1 MTKVT
6 RERRG
11 LFTAAR
17 SGLALTL
24 MLGVASS
31 EARAGEAE
39 AKSLLKA
46 MSDYMASQKSI
57 SFDYD
62 VNFEIVTAEKQKIAL
77 ASSGT
82 VALARPDKIR
92 ATRSGGFADV
102 ETVFDGKTL
111 TFLGKNAR
119 STRRSTS
126 PAPSIIWSTN

>member
-24 MLGVASS
+24 MLGVAASS

-46 MSDYMASQKSI
+46 MSDYMASKNP
-57 SFDYD
+57 Y
-62 VNFEIVTAEKQKIAL
+62 
-77 ASSGT
+77 
-82 VALARPDKIR
+82 R
-92 ATRSGGFADV
+92 
-102 ETVFDGKTL
+102 L
-111 TFLGKNAR
+111 TMMLTWR
-119 STRRSTS
+119 L
-126 PAPSIIWSTN
+126 